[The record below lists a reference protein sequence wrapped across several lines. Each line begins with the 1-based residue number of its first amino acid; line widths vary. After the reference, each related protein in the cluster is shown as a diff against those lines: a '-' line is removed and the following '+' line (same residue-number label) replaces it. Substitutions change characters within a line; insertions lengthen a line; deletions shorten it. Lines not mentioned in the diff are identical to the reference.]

1 MVERPAGVDSTADN
15 AQPRGEAARLRHA
28 IANHAR
34 TNTLSLVL
42 SCPLAVSVTSICRVA
57 VRQQIEARACEHRSV
72 WPTRRASS
80 FHPHGG
86 ANVSDCFLPISPV
99 YLAAS
104 ASAALTPS
112 AANAASTTA
121 MGFTL
126 YNLLKAVLLLTNAL
140 AILHPHRFLAAH
152 GLDGAG
158 LADGGGGVK
167 QQVAGLLH
175 ATRFMRCA
183 CCLRARAV
191 RC

>member
-1 MVERPAGVDSTADN
+1 M
-15 AQPRGEAARLRHA
+15 
-28 IANHAR
+28 
-34 TNTLSLVL
+34 
-42 SCPLAVSVTSICRVA
+42 
-57 VRQQIEARACEHRSV
+57 RQQIEARACEHRSV

-183 CCLRARAV
+183 CCLRALGTSACREHALPRLSAPPACPPSALHACPPFFALTGPLV
-191 RC
+191 GANLLFIVIEFLVG

>member
-1 MVERPAGVDSTADN
+1 
-15 AQPRGEAARLRHA
+15 
-28 IANHAR
+28 
-34 TNTLSLVL
+34 
-42 SCPLAVSVTSICRVA
+42 
-57 VRQQIEARACEHRSV
+57 
-72 WPTRRASS
+72 
-80 FHPHGG
+80 
-86 ANVSDCFLPISPV
+86 
-99 YLAAS
+99 
-104 ASAALTPS
+104 
-112 AANAASTTA
+112 

-183 CCLRARAV
+183 CCLRARAAAAARARARARNERV
-191 RC
+191 P

>member
-1 MVERPAGVDSTADN
+1 
-15 AQPRGEAARLRHA
+15 
-28 IANHAR
+28 
-34 TNTLSLVL
+34 
-42 SCPLAVSVTSICRVA
+42 
-57 VRQQIEARACEHRSV
+57 
-72 WPTRRASS
+72 
-80 FHPHGG
+80 
-86 ANVSDCFLPISPV
+86 
-99 YLAAS
+99 
-104 ASAALTPS
+104 
-112 AANAASTTA
+112 

-183 CCLRARAV
+183 CLRARAAAAE
-191 RC
+191 RARGASARAPPPATSSAPPRTLSPFSAPPPPSLSQGHLWEQTCSLLSSSFSSADDGPP

>member
-1 MVERPAGVDSTADN
+1 
-15 AQPRGEAARLRHA
+15 
-28 IANHAR
+28 
-34 TNTLSLVL
+34 
-42 SCPLAVSVTSICRVA
+42 
-57 VRQQIEARACEHRSV
+57 
-72 WPTRRASS
+72 
-80 FHPHGG
+80 
-86 ANVSDCFLPISPV
+86 
-99 YLAAS
+99 
-104 ASAALTPS
+104 
-112 AANAASTTA
+112 

-183 CCLRARAV
+183 CLRARAAAAERARGASARAPPPATSSAPPCTLPSPRLHLHLFRRATCGSKLALYCHRV
-191 RC
+191 SRRLMTAHHEAFGARSAQSVPSPARSSRELLNAVSARAPRYAMPPTNF

>member
-1 MVERPAGVDSTADN
+1 
-15 AQPRGEAARLRHA
+15 
-28 IANHAR
+28 
-34 TNTLSLVL
+34 
-42 SCPLAVSVTSICRVA
+42 
-57 VRQQIEARACEHRSV
+57 
-72 WPTRRASS
+72 
-80 FHPHGG
+80 
-86 ANVSDCFLPISPV
+86 
-99 YLAAS
+99 
-104 ASAALTPS
+104 
-112 AANAASTTA
+112 

-183 CCLRARAV
+183 YLRAPPNTDSAHGRAACV
-191 RC
+191 RARRRAPPEVVCCYLALFIRPLLLLTQGHLLEQTCYLLSSSFSSADYVLLLAKTLLGETPRHFPRQKAAAPRSPTACCCHRSPTPLRRR